1 MLGGL
6 KLTANASITIQR
18 HRDGR
23 GSLALGC
30 GAVALSAA
38 FILVEGKADG
48 IRCADRAAYQS
59 KDNQKL
65 GSQRYSQPPFHLESN
80 RISQVIFPYILCKHG
95 HWLRSQDSKHGALLI
110 VSLIVASLFCLAPVV
125 SFCHEVKRDIS
136 YSEDAHKLK
145 KLDLYIPLKAKEL
158 PVVIWIHGGGW
169 QVGDKSEVHIKPKFF
184 NGLGYIFVSVNYR
197 LLPDV
202 EMQTIVNDVAESI
215 GWVHQNISDHGG
227 DPSRLLIMGHSA
239 APSSPLS
246 FAPITAIWNVSPS
259 LCHPSNFAC
268 RSMATLMIFRPS
280 STLLRCDKSC
290 TGSRFRLWTSCQV
303 RQLARTSPAIL
314 RGESRIKSR
323 PTPYF
328 LIFYVSG
335 HPDVTAQ
342 AFRFRNV
349 LQDAGGGVT
358 CFSAHNTTH
367 SRINSEF
374 GTPDL
379 DTTKALLH
387 ILQDLALPC
396 DLPMKS
402 SP

>member
-1 MLGGL
+1 MGISF
-6 KLTANASITIQR
+6 ARRIQNM
-18 HRDGR
+18 
-23 GSLALGC
+23 A
-30 GAVALSAA
+30 
-38 FILVEGKADG
+38 
-48 IRCADRAAYQS
+48 
-59 KDNQKL
+59 
-65 GSQRYSQPPFHLESN
+65 RYF
-80 RISQVIFPYILCKHG
+80 
-95 HWLRSQDSKHGALLI
+95 I

-239 APSSPLS
+239 GAQLAALLCTDYSYLERQSVPLS
-246 FAPITAIWNVSPS
+246 SIKLCVPIDGDTYDI
-259 LCHPSNFAC
+259 
-268 RSMATLMIFRPS
+268 
-280 STLLRCDKSC
+280 
-290 TGSRFRLWTSCQV
+290 
-303 RQLARTSPAIL
+303 PAIIDTAEMRQKL
-314 RGESRIKSR
+314 HGLPLPDYGHRVKFGNSPELHQRFSAVNHVSIVR